1 MELNKSLVTN
11 SSRARKSI
19 HKSMLKAEN
28 ANVLHALASKADRSG
43 QVSDF
48 NSNER
53 ASQSMALGIYDSRRS
68 SMKNSSDVN
77 NSKTYELD
85 KSS

>member
-48 NSNER
+48 NSNHNER
-53 ASQSMALGIYDSRRS
+53 ASQSIALGI
-68 SMKNSSDVN
+68 
-77 NSKTYELD
+77 
-85 KSS
+85 

>member
-1 MELNKSLVTN
+1 
-11 SSRARKSI
+11 
-19 HKSMLKAEN
+19 MLKAEN

-48 NSNER
+48 NSNHNER